1 MKVTKW
7 STFTGDFNVTDQ
19 NTEQTSG
26 GPGSVD
32 AGPAVAHSSDAQ
44 SQPMAASAQR
54 SATEAAGI
62 GAPDPVPGATAEIE
76 SKADDVILISA
87 SDHKGDSDRP
97 ELASEPDHGTFGKRR
112 ALAAVV
118 ALATVA
124 GVLGGAV
131 MSAGLSHFAWSL
143 RNDNRALEASV
154 ARIEA
159 DLQALTAGVERTSKL
174 GLTQFNRTSDRL
186 DKLEKAQADP
196 AAKIAKLGD
205 AVEKLRATAAAT
217 PALAT
222 TGPALPKE
230 TTGSIAPMTATSI
243 APPKT
248 ELARLPTVDGWVLRD
263 VGHGGAL
270 IESRR
275 GVYEVYAGDA
285 VPGLGRVDAVR
296 RQDGRWVVVTTKGLV
311 VAR

>member
-1 MKVTKW
+1 
-7 STFTGDFNVTDQ
+7 VTDQ

-32 AGPAVAHSSDAQ
+32 AGPAVPHSSDAQ
-44 SQPMAASAQR
+44 SQPMATSAQG
-54 SATEAAGI
+54 SASEAAGI
-62 GAPDPVPGATAEIE
+62 GAPDPVPGAAAAIE
-76 SKADDVILISA
+76 SKADNVILISA
-87 SDHKGDSDRP
+87 SDHKAESDSTRP
-97 ELASEPDHGTFGKRR
+97 ELASEPDHGIFGKRR

-118 ALATVA
+118 ALATAA
-124 GVLGGAV
+124 GVLGGAA
-131 MSAGLSHFAWSL
+131 MSASLSHFVGAA

-159 DLQALTAGVERTSKL
+159 DLLALTAGMERTSKL
-174 GLTQFNRTSDRL
+174 GLTQFNETSDRL
-186 DKLEKAQADP
+186 DKVEKAQADP
-196 AAKIAKLGD
+196 AAKIAKLSD
-205 AVEKLRATAAAT
+205 TVEKLRATAAAT
-217 PALAT
+217 PVTVAV
-222 TGPALPKE
+222 GPALPKE
-230 TTGSIAPMTATSI
+230 TTGSIAPMTGTSI
-243 APPKT
+243 ATPKT

>member
-1 MKVTKW
+1 
-7 STFTGDFNVTDQ
+7 VTDQ

-32 AGPAVAHSSDAQ
+32 AGPAVPHSSDAQ
-44 SQPMAASAQR
+44 SQPMAASAQG
-54 SATEAAGI
+54 SASEAAGI
-62 GAPDPVPGATAEIE
+62 GAPDPVPGAAAEIE
-76 SKADDVILISA
+76 SKADNVILISA
-87 SDHKGDSDRP
+87 SDRKAESDSTRP
-97 ELASEPDHGTFGKRR
+97 EPASEPDHGIFGKRR

-118 ALATVA
+118 ALATAA
-124 GVLGGAV
+124 GVLGGAA
-131 MSAGLSHFAWSL
+131 MSAGQSHFGGAA
-143 RNDNRALEASV
+143 RNDDRALEASV

-159 DLQALTAGVERTSKL
+159 DLLALTAGMERTSKL
-174 GLTQFNRTSDRL
+174 GLTQFNETSDRL
-186 DKLEKAQADP
+186 DKVEKAQADP
-196 AAKIAKLGD
+196 AAKIAKLSD
-205 AVEKLRATAAAT
+205 TVEKLRAMAVAT
-217 PALAT
+217 SALGT

-230 TTGSIAPMTATSI
+230 TTGSIAPMNGTSI

-248 ELARLPTVDGWVLRD
+248 ELTRLPTVDGWVLRD

-275 GVYEVYAGDA
+275 GVYEVYAGEA

>member
-1 MKVTKW
+1 M
-7 STFTGDFNVTDQ
+7 TDQ
-19 NTEQTSG
+19 NSEQSSG

-32 AGPAVAHSSDAQ
+32 AGLAVPHSSDAQ
-44 SQPMAASAQR
+44 SQPTAASSQG
-54 SATEAAGI
+54 SANEAAGT
-62 GAPDPVPGATAEIE
+62 GAPDPVPGATAEID
-76 SKADDVILISA
+76 SKADNVILISA
-87 SDHKGDSDRP
+87 SDHKAESDSTRQ
-97 ELASEPDHGTFGKRR
+97 ELASEPDRAMFGKRR

-124 GVLGGAV
+124 GVLGAAV
-131 MSAGLSHFAWSL
+131 MSAGLSHLVGAA
-143 RNDNRALEASV
+143 RNDNRALEAVV

-159 DLQALTAGVERTSKL
+159 DMEGLTAGVERTSKL
-174 GLTQFNRTSDRL
+174 GLAQFNKTSDRL

-196 AAKIAKLGD
+196 AGKIAKLSD
-205 AVEKLRATAAAT
+205 TVEKLRATAAAT
-217 PALAT
+217 PALGA

>member
-32 AGPAVAHSSDAQ
+32 AGPAVPHSSDAQ
-44 SQPMAASAQR
+44 SQPMAASAQG
-54 SATEAAGI
+54 SAGDAADI
-62 GAPDPVPGATAEIE
+62 GAPDPVPGAAAEIE
-76 SKADDVILISA
+76 SKAGKVIFMSVGDHQAEGDVTA
-87 SDHKGDSDRP
+87 P
-97 ELASEPDHGTFGKRR
+97 EVRCEPARGVFSERR
-112 ALAAVV
+112 ALAAMM

-131 MSAGLSHFAWSL
+131 MSAGLSHFVAA

-159 DLQALTAGVERTSKL
+159 DLLGLVAGIESTSKL
-174 GLTQFNRTSDRL
+174 GLAQFNKTSDRL
-186 DKLEKAQADP
+186 DKLEKAQAEP
-196 AAKIAKLGD
+196 AAKIAKLSD
-205 AVEKLRATAAAT
+205 TVEKLRATAT
-217 PALAT
+217 PAVAT
-222 TGPALPKE
+222 TGPALSKE
-230 TTGSIAPMTATSI
+230 TTGSIAPVAATSI

>member
-1 MKVTKW
+1 M
-7 STFTGDFNVTDQ
+7 TDQ

-32 AGPAVAHSSDAQ
+32 AGPAVPHSPDAQ
-44 SQPMAASAQR
+44 SQPMAASAQG

-62 GAPDPVPGATAEIE
+62 DAPDPVPGATAEID
-76 SKADDVILISA
+76 SKAGTIILTSA
-87 SDHKGDSDRP
+87 SNRKAESESMRP
-97 ELASEPDHGTFGKRR
+97 ELASEPDHAIFGKRR

-118 ALATVA
+118 ALAAVA

-131 MSAGLSHFAWSL
+131 MSAGLSHFVGTV

-159 DLQALTAGVERTSKL
+159 DLLGLTAGMERTSKL
-174 GLTQFNRTSDRL
+174 DLTQFNKTSDRL
-186 DKLEKAQADP
+186 DKLEKAQAEP
-196 AAKIAKLGD
+196 AAKIAKLSD
-205 AVEKLRATAAAT
+205 TVEKLRATAAAA

-222 TGPALPKE
+222 TAPAVPKE
-230 TTGSIAPMTATSI
+230 TTGSIAPMAATSI

>member
-1 MKVTKW
+1 M
-7 STFTGDFNVTDQ
+7 TDQ

-32 AGPAVAHSSDAQ
+32 AGPAVPHSSDAQ
-44 SQPMAASAQR
+44 SQPMASAQG
-54 SATEAAGI
+54 SASEAAGTA
-62 GAPDPVPGATAEIE
+62 APDPVPSAAAEIE
-76 SKADDVILISA
+76 SKAGNVILMSA
-87 SDHKGDSDRP
+87 GDPKAESDSTTPD
-97 ELASEPDHGTFGKRR
+97 LASEPDHAIFGKRR

-131 MSAGLSHFAWSL
+131 MSAGLSHFVGTV

-159 DLQALTAGVERTSKL
+159 DLLALTAGMERTSKL
-174 GLTQFNRTSDRL
+174 GLTQFNKTSDRL

-196 AAKIAKLGD
+196 AARMAKLSD
-205 AVEKLRATAAAT
+205 AVEKLRATAPAT
-217 PALAT
+217 PAAVAVA
-222 TGPALPKE
+222 PAVSKE
-230 TTGSIAPMTATSI
+230 TTGSIAPMAATSI